1 MLSLNAGFDYVKRC
15 CYDAGH
21 SSCCCCGHDF
31 QGESNVVGT
40 HVLFC
45 PAALFFVKGK
55 LKCGEGQVAPKRS
68 FVAVEEGAV
77 AFCSGDCARS
87 VNGGAVVVAGVEVRV
102 VMPALQLK
110 AGFEDF

>member
-1 MLSLNAGFDYVKRC
+1 MTPAIPPAVAAVTISRGSPMLLVPMYF
-15 CYDAGH
+15 
-21 SSCCCCGHDF
+21 
-31 QGESNVVGT
+31 
-40 HVLFC
+40 FC